1 MLDTTMSW
9 YFLMTMLLVTAFC
22 LIMGYSNTWYS
33 VMCVLGNFVASPFG
47 YLLFTGLTMYNVV
60 RLWDYKYTVF
70 LSLANFMIVSY
81 ISYIVRKP
89 TRNEKTKESSKYK
102 VLVDPRTGKKVSS
115 DAPIEFINEVK
126 MYISKYGMKS
136 PEDLPQPVEYNED
149 DFAEYG
155 VYSDNYA

>member
-22 LIMGYSNTWYS
+22 LIMGYSNTWYN
-33 VMCVLGNFVASPFG
+33 VVHGLGNFVASPFG

-60 RLWDYKYTVF
+60 RLWDHKYTVF
-70 LSLANFMIVSY
+70 LSLANFMI
-81 ISYIVRKP
+81 ISYIVYIIRKP
-89 TRNEKTKESSKYK
+89 TRNEKVKEILEYEI
-102 VLVDPRTGKKVSS
+102 LIDPRTGLRVPS
-115 DAPIEFINEVK
+115 DMPAEFINEVK

-155 VYSDNYA
+155 VYVDNHA